1 MKYVREPDSFHVTI
15 SLFLFLVNLFVENIL
30 CALNTK
36 IKLVSSYFLMVPW
49 NLVDK
54 NLEYLTL
61 LVFR

>member
-15 SLFLFLVNLFVENIL
+15 SLFLFLVTLFVESIL

-54 NLEYLTL
+54 NLEYLT
-61 LVFR
+61 